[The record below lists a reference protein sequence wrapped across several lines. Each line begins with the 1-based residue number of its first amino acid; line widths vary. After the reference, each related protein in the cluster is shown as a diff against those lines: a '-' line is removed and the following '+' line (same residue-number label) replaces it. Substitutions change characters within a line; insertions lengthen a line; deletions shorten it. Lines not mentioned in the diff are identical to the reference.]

1 MAFNR
6 ITIMGRLTSA
16 PSTSQTKGGTSVTKF
31 NLAVDRGFG
40 EDKKTD
46 FIPVVFFGKTA
57 ETVAKYVDKGHQ
69 LLVSGQLQTDSYEDK
84 DGNKRTS
91 FNVFATDFSFCEGKR
106 ESSTNSSSKKEK
118 PAQAEFSSLKP
129 IEDGEDDFPF

>member
-6 ITIMGRLTSA
+6 ITIMGRLTTA
-16 PSTSQTKGGTSVTKF
+16 PETNQTKGGTSVTKF
-31 NLAVDRGFG
+31 SLAVDRGFG

-57 ETVAKYVDKGHQ
+57 DVVAKYVDKGHQ

-84 DGNKRTS
+84 NGNKRTTFS
-91 FNVFATDFSFCEGKR
+91 VFATDFSFCGGKR
-106 ESSTNSSSKKEK
+106 DYSANSSTKEEK

>member
-6 ITIMGRLTSA
+6 ITIMGRLTTA
-16 PSTSQTKGGTSVTKF
+16 PELNQTKGGTSVVKF
-31 NLAVDRGFG
+31 SLAVDRSFG

-57 ETVAKYVDKGHQ
+57 ETIAKYVNKGHQ

-84 DGNKRTS
+84 NGNKRTTFS
-91 FNVFATDFSFCEGKR
+91 VFATEFSFCEGKR
-106 ESSTNSSSKKEK
+106 ESSTNSASREEK

-129 IEDGEDDFPF
+129 IEDGEEDFPF

>member
-6 ITIMGRLTSA
+6 ITIMGRLTSE
-16 PSTSQTKGGTSVTKF
+16 PTSSQTKGGTSVTKF

-46 FIPVVFFGKTA
+46 YIPVVFFGKTA
-57 ETVAKYVDKGHQ
+57 ENVAKYVGKGQQ
-69 LLVSGQLQTDSYEDK
+69 LLVSGQLQTGSYEDK
-84 DGNKRTS
+84 DGNKRTT
-91 FNVFATDFSFCEGKR
+91 FEVFATEFSFCEGKR
-106 ESSTNSSSKKEK
+106 ESSTNSASREEK

-129 IEDGEDDFPF
+129 IEDTDEDFPF